1 MKKIIISISIMA
13 SMSCTKNY
21 EEKLILDETIG
32 WVQDMREW
40 MSDDI
45 NNGIVPI
52 EYGEYYLMGLD
63 HCESRLIALDSINRL

>member
-1 MKKIIISISIMA
+1 MA
-13 SMSCTKNY
+13 SMSCTNNY
-21 EEKLILDETIG
+21 EEKLIVDETIG

-45 NNGIVPI
+45 NNGIIPI

-63 HCESRLIALDSINRL
+63 HCESRLITLDSINRL